1 MGKQTQ
7 RDYFDVRAFTAGLRS
22 LIESLPADSE
32 KQHIQATLTQITDFV
47 SRLNATLGAL
57 PTREDVQGVRAAIH
71 ALEGFALRAKTS
83 PVLATAMGFK
93 EARAPKT
100 GPTELTDAEMET
112 AKRSLE
118 NLQTL
123 GIDELR
129 SNLQDE
135 GLHSTRELQG
145 IAVLV
150 GLKPNGKT
158 SRASLV
164 NQIGTKIANY
174 RGYQKLSGAVEKA
187 GDSTK

>member
-22 LIESLPADSE
+22 LVESLPADSE
-32 KQHIQATLTQITDFV
+32 KQHIQAALTQIADFV
-47 SRLNATLGAL
+47 SGLNATLGAL
-57 PTREDVQGVRAAIH
+57 PTREDVQGVTAAIH
-71 ALEGFALRAKTS
+71 TLEDFALRAKTS

-93 EARAPKT
+93 EPRAPKT
-100 GPTELTDAEMET
+100 GPTPLTEAEMET

-129 SNLQDE
+129 SKLQDE
-135 GLHSTRELQG
+135 RLHSTRELQG

-158 SRASLV
+158 SRGSLV
-164 NQIGTKIANY
+164 HQIGTKIANY
-174 RGYQKLSGAVEKA
+174 RGYQKLGGEFEKA
-187 GDSTK
+187 GNSRD